1 MPDVDPQ
8 LSVKNDYFEFFANWL
23 SQKRLNWVLKGSRTV
38 SDGRI
43 LADQRHPVRF
53 SLHVIQRV
61 FPVVF
66 WGLKFE

>member
-23 SQKRLNWVLKGSRTV
+23 SQKRLNWVLKSSRTV
-38 SDGRI
+38 SDGRT
-43 LADQRHPVRF
+43 LADQRHLVGF
-53 SLHVIQRV
+53 SFHVIQRV